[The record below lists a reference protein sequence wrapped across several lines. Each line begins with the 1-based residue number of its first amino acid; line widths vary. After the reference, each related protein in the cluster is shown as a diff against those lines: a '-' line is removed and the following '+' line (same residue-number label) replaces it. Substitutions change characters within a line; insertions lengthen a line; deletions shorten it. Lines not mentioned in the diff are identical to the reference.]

1 MMRLFRLD
9 DDIRAPQGY
18 NMIDKCTTSYNTI
31 DVYTSVIINLIVD
44 GYLEVVGSIRVISR
58 T

>member
-1 MMRLFRLD
+1 MRLFRLD
-9 DDIRAPQGY
+9 GDIRAPQGY

-44 GYLEVVGSIRVISR
+44 GYLEVVGSIGVISR

>member
-1 MMRLFRLD
+1 MRLFRLD

-31 DVYTSVIINLIVD
+31 DVCTSVIINLIVD